1 MKRWDLQCYN
11 LCFMITI
18 LCFGVVGSLAEAT
31 DDVGQLYQ
39 FTYGAAT
46 ALDNSLEVMDARRVE
61 VEKMGSR

>member
-1 MKRWDLQCYN
+1 
-11 LCFMITI
+11 MITI